1 MRANSLR
8 FLLAVGGLLSLMWAG
23 SMDCPTCSGAVGEP
37 TITLQPQSW
46 EELQASLKEHAG
58 KVVVIDFWSTSC
70 EPCLREFPHLVA
82 LQEKH
87 AKSVVGISVNCD
99 YIGLKKKPPEFYRE
113 RVTKTLTDLKA
124 QQLVNVLCT
133 QPSDELFAALKVD
146 SIPAVFVYGRDG
158 KLAHRFDNRT
168 SKGEE
173 GVSYE
178 KQIVPAVTTLLK

>member
-8 FLLAVGGLLSLMWAG
+8 FLLAVGGLSWLVWAG
-23 SMDCPTCSGAVGEP
+23 SFSCPTCSGAAVEP
-37 TITLQPQSW
+37 DVQLHPQSW
-46 EELQASLKEHAG
+46 EELQSSLKQYAG

-82 LQEKH
+82 LQKEH
-87 AKSVVGISVNCD
+87 GQRIVGISVNCD
-99 YIGLKKKPPEFYRE
+99 YIGLKKKPPEFYTE
-113 RVTKTLTDLKA
+113 RVTKTLTGLKA
-124 QQLVNVLCT
+124 HGLVNVLCT
-133 QPSDELFAALKVD
+133 LPSDDLFVALNID

-158 KLAHRFDNRT
+158 KLAHRFDNRN

-178 KQIVPAVTTLLK
+178 KQVAPAVLELLK

>member
-1 MRANSLR
+1 MRADSLR
-8 FLLAVGGLLSLMWAG
+8 FLLAVGGLGWLVWAG
-23 SMDCPTCSGAVGEP
+23 SMTCPTCSGAVEEP
-37 TITLQPQSW
+37 KVTLQPHTW
-46 EELQASLKEHAG
+46 DELQASLKDHAG
-58 KVVVIDFWSTSC
+58 KVIVIDFWSTSC
-70 EPCLREFPHLVA
+70 EPCLREFPQLVA

-87 AKSVVGISVNCD
+87 GKDVVGISVNCD
-99 YIGLKKKPPEFYRE
+99 YIGLKKKPPEFYRD

-124 QQLVNVLCT
+124 QPLINVLCT
-133 QPSDELFAALKVD
+133 QPSDDLFAALKVD

-178 KQIVPAVTTLLK
+178 KQVTPAVTALLK